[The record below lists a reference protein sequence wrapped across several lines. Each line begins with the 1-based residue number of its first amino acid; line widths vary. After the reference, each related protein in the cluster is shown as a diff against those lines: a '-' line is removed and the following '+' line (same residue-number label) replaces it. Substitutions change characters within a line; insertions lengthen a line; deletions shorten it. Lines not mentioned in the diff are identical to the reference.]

1 MNNAQMLQKLYT
13 MKDYENENSFAYKRY
28 ISEELDVLIEELKLE
43 IAKEKVGK
51 PTEKKALALMKRLQK
66 KMAKGQ
72 RPILQYMKLI
82 EDKMYFTDSYFA
94 IALNKDDTWL
104 DTMKF
109 HDENSEG
116 SYPDIKRIF
125 DTTKTYNEFVQ
136 FAVTRAEV
144 DYWKKTVKKEGYN
157 GCQLVDFDM
166 LGSDGNTYKATINVK
181 YLDYLLTLLQ
191 EDELVFR
198 ARIKTAVDKCIIA
211 PFEAYSEKGC
221 GICLPC
227 RHYE

>member
-28 ISEELDVLIEELKLE
+28 INEELDVLIEELKLE

-66 KMAKGQ
+66 KMAKSQ

-109 HDENSEG
+109 HDENSDV

-136 FAVTRAEV
+136 FKVTRAYV
-144 DYWKKTVKKEGYN
+144 DFWKKTVKKEDGYQFVN
-157 GCQLVDFDM
+157 FKL
-166 LGSDGNTYKATINVK
+166 LGSDGKEYKTTINVK

>member
-1 MNNAQMLQKLYT
+1 MNNAQMLQKLYA

-28 ISEELDVLIEELKLE
+28 ISEELDVLIEKLKLE

-66 KMAKGQ
+66 KMAKSQ

-109 HDENSEG
+109 HDKNSEG

-144 DYWKKTVKKEGYN
+144 DYWKKTVKKDNGY
-157 GCQLVDFDM
+157 QFVDFDM
-166 LGSDGNTYKATINVK
+166 LGSDGKEYKTTINVM
-181 YLDYLLTLLQ
+181 YLDYILTLLQ
-191 EDELVFR
+191 EDELTFR
-198 ARIKTAVDKCIIA
+198 ARIKTAVDKFIIA

-227 RHYE
+227 RRYE

>member
-28 ISEELDVLIEELKLE
+28 INEELNVLIEELKLE

-66 KMAKGQ
+66 KMAKSQ

-109 HDENSEG
+109 HDENSG
-116 SYPDIKRIF
+116 DSYPDIKRIF

-136 FAVTRAEV
+136 FKVTRAEV

-166 LGSDGNTYKATINVK
+166 LGSDGKEYKTTINVK

-191 EDELVFR
+191 ENELVFR

-211 PFEAYSEKGC
+211 PFETYSEKGC

-227 RHYE
+227 IRYE